1 MISMQITFSLC
12 ASSFKTFVFH
22 HKRLMT
28 RSPCYKEVIRTVLPD
43 AQVFDIQQLLPRIW
57 STSSSIFELCA

>member
-28 RSPCYKEVIRTVLPD
+28 RSPCYKEVTRTVLPD

-57 STSSSIFELCA
+57 STSSSVFEPCA